1 MGRFMRLMVLFDLP
15 VKRKADRKAY
25 ARFRKF
31 LIRDG
36 YDMIQFSV
44 YARICN
50 GQEAVEKHVKRLM
63 QNAPSRGSVRYFQLT
78 EKQFTDMKVLTG
90 VKKPKEDPRFA
101 RQLSLF

>member
-15 VKRKADRKAY
+15 VKKKADRKAY
-25 ARFRKF
+25 TQFRRF

-50 GQEAVEKHVKRLM
+50 GEEALEKHVKRLR

-78 EKQFTDMKVLTG
+78 EKQFTEMKVLTG
-90 VKKPKEDPRFA
+90 EKKPKEDPRFA
-101 RQLSLF
+101 RQLTLF